1 MAARVFFGLR
11 LFERLQDLVSDR
23 HGVCKTLQSRREL
36 FEFVVAEV
44 TVSNAGRQDEVIVWE
59 TNPFAICVAHE
70 DILLILVHSGDFSE
84 NDGCIPLL
92 AQDSADRGS
101 NLTWCQYRRC
111 HLIKQRLKEVV
122 VGPVDHNNFGRG
134 ISQSPGGGQPAETA
148 ADDHDSWLWHD
159 LSHPTRSAASEKPTN
174 LRQRSCRALCRR
186 HLSCSRE
193 VRRTLLEERCERFL
207 GVC

>member
-59 TNPFAICVAHE
+59 TNPLAICVAHE

-92 AQDSADRGS
+92 AQDSTDRGS
-101 NLTWCQYRRC
+101 NLTWGQYRC
-111 HLIKQRLKEVV
+111 PPLKNSGLKEGV
-122 VGPVDHNNFGRG
+122 VGPVDQNNFGRG
-134 ISQSPGGGQPAETA
+134 ISQRPGGGQPPQTA
-148 ADDHDSWLWHD
+148 PRDHDSLLWHY
-159 LSHPTRSAASEKPTN
+159 LSHPTRSAASEPD
-174 LRQRSCRALCRR
+174 
-186 HLSCSRE
+186 
-193 VRRTLLEERCERFL
+193 
-207 GVC
+207 